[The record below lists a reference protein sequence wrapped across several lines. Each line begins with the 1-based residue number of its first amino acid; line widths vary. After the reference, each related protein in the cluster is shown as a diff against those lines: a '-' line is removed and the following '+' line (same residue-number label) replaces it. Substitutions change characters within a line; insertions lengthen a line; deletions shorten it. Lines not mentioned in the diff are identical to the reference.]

1 MSSSDLP
8 KASIAW
14 AGKHFGEEPPLVG
27 NSTQGAGGIFFS
39 GCHLKCVF
47 CQNYQISQGGLE
59 GELYDPQQ
67 LADLMLK
74 LQNDGAVNIDL
85 VTPTIWWQQL
95 KLAIPLARKSGLK
108 IPIVWNSNGYEAIEL
123 LKNMDGLVEIYLPD
137 FKYGLEEVAWKY
149 SGIHNYPSIALNAIK
164 EMSRQVGNL
173 QLDEQ
178 TGLATRGVLVRHL
191 ILPNNLENSRTA
203 LKLLAD
209 FDQDLFI
216 SLMSQYYPLYGA
228 VNFPEINREVTVGEA
243 EEMIDYLWSLNLQN
257 GWTQEPDSSQQLI
270 PDFTKINP
278 FK

>member
-1 MSSSDLP
+1 MSSSDLS
-8 KASIAW
+8 KVSIAW
-14 AGKHFGEEPPLVG
+14 VGKHFGEEPPLVG
-27 NSTQGAGGIFFS
+27 NSAQGAGGIFFG
-39 GCHLKCVF
+39 GCHMKCVF

-59 GELYDPQQ
+59 GKRYDPQQ
-67 LADLMLK
+67 LAELMLK
-74 LQNDGAVNIDL
+74 LQADGAVNIDL

-95 KLAIPLARKSGLK
+95 KLAIPLARKNGLQ

-123 LKNMDGLVEIYLPD
+123 LKNMEGLIEIYLPD
-137 FKYGLEEVAWKY
+137 FKYGLEEIAWKY
-149 SGIHNYPSIALNAIK
+149 SGIHNYPVVALNAIK

-191 ILPNNLENSRTA
+191 ILPDNLENSRTA

-209 FDQDLFI
+209 FDQNLFI
-216 SLMSQYYPLYGA
+216 SLMSQYYPLYDA
-228 VNFPEINREVTVGEA
+228 VNFPEINREVTAGEA